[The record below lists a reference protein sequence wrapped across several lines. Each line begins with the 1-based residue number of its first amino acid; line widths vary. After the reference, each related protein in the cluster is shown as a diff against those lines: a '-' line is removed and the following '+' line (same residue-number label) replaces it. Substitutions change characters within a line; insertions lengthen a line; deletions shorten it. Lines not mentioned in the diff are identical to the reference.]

1 MDLKTKRI
9 VLKTFY
15 GFIRMVFAIA
25 GEEGI
30 RLVEQAFDEWRET
43 KTPKPKTSRKRAR
56 RKNS

>member
-25 GEEGI
+25 GKEGI
-30 RLVEQAFDEWRET
+30 RLVEKAFEEWRET
-43 KTPKPKTSRKRAR
+43 KTTKSKTTKKRSKRK
-56 RKNS
+56 KS